1 MTFAAPHS
9 QPDTDPRLAALVVHD
24 LKNELGALEAR
35 LQALAERLDDP
46 GATQAR
52 DDCRALR
59 ERFVQ
64 YLLVYGGVQ
73 SLRAHPSDEDPA
85 ELLDSLAQATASRH
99 PRVRAQVL
107 SPQDAPPFAFYDVRL
122 VRLALEAALH
132 NAARFA
138 RGWIGLQAFRRGR
151 ALVFRIDDDGP
162 GPGAADPDAAHATG
176 LGTALCEAV
185 ARAHGAEGAQVRL
198 LPRPGGGARFELSLP
213 A

>member
-1 MTFAAPHS
+1 MSAQTAPA
-9 QPDTDPRLAALVVHD
+9 PPARLAALVVHD

-46 GATQAR
+46 GAAQAR

-64 YLLVYGGVQ
+64 YLLVYGHDQG
-73 SLRAHPSDEDPA
+73 LRAHPSDEDPA
-85 ELLDSLAQATASRH
+85 ELLDHLARSTARRH
-99 PRVRAQVL
+99 PGLQTEVL
-107 SPQDAPPFAFYDVRL
+107 LPHAAPPFAFYDVRL

-132 NAARFA
+132 NAVRFA
-138 RGWIGLQAFRRGR
+138 RGWIGLQAFRRG
-151 ALVFRIDDDGP
+151 ATLVFRIEDDGP
-162 GPGAADPDAAHATG
+162 GPGAPDPGAAHATG

-185 ARAHGAEGAQVRL
+185 ARAHGGPGAQVSL
-198 LPRPGGGARFELSLP
+198 APRPGGGARFELCLP

>member
-1 MTFAAPHS
+1 M
-9 QPDTDPRLAALVVHD
+9 DPRLAALVVHD
-24 LKNELGALEAR
+24 LKNELGVLEAR
-35 LQALAERLDDP
+35 LRSLAERLDDP
-46 GATQAR
+46 DAAQAR

-64 YLLVYGGVQ
+64 YLMVYGGVQ
-73 SLRAHPSDEDPA
+73 TLRAHPSDEDPA
-85 ELLDSLAQATASRH
+85 ELLDSLAQATTTRH
-99 PRVRAQVL
+99 PEVRAQVL
-107 SPQDAPPFAFYDVRL
+107 SPQDAPPFAFYDARL

-151 ALVFRIDDDGP
+151 TLVFRIDDDGP
-162 GPGAADPDAAHATG
+162 GPAAADPDAADPDAAHATG

-185 ARAHGAEGAQVRL
+185 ARAHGADGAQVRL

>member
-1 MTFAAPHS
+1 MSPTALR
-9 QPDTDPRLAALVVHD
+9 DTDPRLAALVVHD

-46 GATQAR
+46 AAAQAHN
-52 DDCRALR
+52 DCRALR

-64 YLLVYGGVQ
+64 YLLLYGGTHT
-73 SLRAHPSDEDPA
+73 LRAHPSDENPA
-85 ELLDSLAQATASRH
+85 ELLASLAQDTARRH
-99 PRVRAQVL
+99 PALRAQVL
-107 SPQDAPPFAFYDVRL
+107 SPQEAPPFAFYDARL
-122 VRLALEAALH
+122 VRLALESALH

-138 RGWIGLQAFRRGR
+138 RGWIGLQASRRGR

-162 GPGAADPDAAHATG
+162 GPGATDPDAPHATG

-185 ARAHGAEGAQVRL
+185 ARAHGSDGAQVRL